1 MNIDFVIFWV
11 DGSDIEWQKKKALY
25 KGTPFQNADVRYRDW
40 DILKYWFRAVE
51 EYAPWVN
58 HVYFV
63 ADNQKPEW
71 LNWDNPKLSYV
82 DHKDFIPYEYLP
94 TFNSHT
100 IEHNFHRII
109 NLNEHF
115 VVFNDD
121 MFINAPITPEYYFKN
136 GLPCDAPFEHVFTP
150 RCYFPEIDGWGI
162 NIIDFCNTQVVN
174 AHFNRK
180 EVTKVNPK
188 GWYGSYLGWKYRLQA
203 YLIRFFR
210 RTEFQHF
217 YTPHNEKAFLKSIY
231 EEAWSKEEGMLT
243 KSCTKFREEV
253 SLNNYFF
260 RYWQLASNKFYPVNY
275 IETRKVI
282 QLEQNN
288 LRLLEKEMFNIN
300 IKSLC
305 LNDSSRC
312 DYNSYQV
319 LKPQVIQLFERK
331 FPQKCS
337 FEL

>member
-25 KGTPFQNADVRYRDW
+25 KGTSFQNADVRYRDW
-40 DILKYWFRAVE
+40 DILKFWFRAVE

-82 DHKDFIPYEYLP
+82 DHKDFIPHEFLP
-94 TFNSHT
+94 TFQANT
-100 IEHNFHRII
+100 IENNLHRISG
-109 NLNEHF
+109 LSEHF

-121 MFINAPITPEYYFKN
+121 TFINTPITPEYYFNN

-162 NIIDFCNTQVVN
+162 NIMEFCDTQVVN
-174 AHFNRK
+174 AHFNRR
-180 EVTKVNPK
+180 EVTKANPK

-217 YTPHNEKAFLKSIY
+217 YTPHNEKAFLKSVY
-231 EEAWSKEEGMLT
+231 EEAWSKEGDMLA

-260 RYWQLASNKFYPVNY
+260 RYWQLASNKFYPENSIMQKQV
-275 IETRKVI
+275 V
-282 QLEQNN
+282 QLATSS
-288 LRLLEKEMFNIN
+288 LSLLESKLNDTN

-305 LNDSSRC
+305 VNDSSLC
-312 DYNSYQV
+312 DYEDYMRT
-319 LKPQVIQLFERK
+319 KPLVINLFEEK
-331 FPQKCS
+331 FPHKSS